1 MLNEFSPF
9 FRSTVGFDRLFDSLV
24 DRANEAT
31 DGYPPYNIAKT
42 GADAYRITLAVAG
55 FDADEID
62 IVVQEN
68 FLSVSAATQ
77 REPAGT
83 LLHRGIANR
92 SFSRRFQLADH
103 VRVGG
108 ATLENGLLWIDL
120 MSEVPEAKKPRTVK
134 IESRTPA
141 ISAKAA

>member
-1 MLNEFSPF
+1 MRNEFMPF
-9 FRSTVGFDRLFDSLV
+9 FRSTVGFDRLFESLV
-24 DRANEAT
+24 DRANETA

-42 GADAYRITLAVAG
+42 GEDAYRVTLAVAG
-55 FDADEID
+55 FAADEID

-77 REPAGT
+77 NEPAGT
-83 LLHRGIANR
+83 LLHRGIASR

-103 VRVGG
+103 VRVDG

-120 MSEVPEAKKPRTVK
+120 VSEVPEAKKPHTVK
-134 IESRTPA
+134 IGSRTPA
-141 ISAKAA
+141 LSAKAA

>member
-1 MLNEFSPF
+1 MRNEFTPF

-24 DRANEAT
+24 DRANETA

-42 GADAYRITLAVAG
+42 GADAYRVTLAVAG
-55 FDADEID
+55 FVADEID

-77 REPAGT
+77 GEPVGE

-92 SFSRRFQLADH
+92 SFSRRFQLAED
-103 VRVGG
+103 VLVER
-108 ATLENGLLWIDL
+108 ATLENGLLSIDL
-120 MSEVPEAKKPRTVK
+120 TSEVPEAKKPHTVK
-134 IESRTPA
+134 IESRTSTP
-141 ISAKAA
+141 SAEAA

>member
-1 MLNEFSPF
+1 MRNEFMPY

-24 DRANEAT
+24 ARANETA

-42 GADAYRITLAVAG
+42 GADAYRVTVAVAG
-55 FDADEID
+55 FAADEID

-77 REPAGT
+77 SEPPGT

-103 VRVGG
+103 VRVTG

-120 MSEVPEAKKPRTVK
+120 TNEVPEAKKPRTVK

-141 ISAKAA
+141 LAAKAA

>member
-1 MLNEFSPF
+1 MRNEFMPY

-24 DRANEAT
+24 DRANETA

-42 GADAYRITLAVAG
+42 GADAYRVTVAVAG
-55 FDADEID
+55 FAADEID

-77 REPAGT
+77 SEPTGT

-103 VRVGG
+103 VRVTG

-120 MSEVPEAKKPRTVK
+120 TSEVPEAKKPRTVK

-141 ISAKAA
+141 LAAKAA